1 MATLG
6 LQQPNHVLET
16 QPGQISGVTFLAEGT
31 VGEFRKPETF
41 TEVVAGLNKLFN
53 QSHININ
60 LVKAFLASYD
70 VTKEDWNDYVTFA
83 DDTYTR
89 NLIWE
94 GDGKFN
100 IVLTC
105 WNKNQSSSIHDHSK
119 SHCFMKMLDGELT
132 ETLFDIN
139 RDSWKLETK
148 RIYTLQTNTVS
159 YINDS
164 FGLHR
169 IANESCSNSAVSLHI
184 YSPPFRKCQ
193 MYDKHSCRPVELD
206 MTYNALFKER
216 ILQIKPSMRDE
227 KVTFNS
233 GDVTEFTRPEKM
245 SDVIEGLLDYFST
258 DDVNI
263 NQVQAFL
270 ESYQPDKEE
279 WQEYAIFDQFKYTR
293 NLVHEGNGKFNLILL
308 CWNKDQTS
316 SIHDHSDAHC
326 FMKVMDGS
334 LTEILYDWPTQEE
347 QEEMNKNKEG
357 QAMMKPVRK
366 TELPCGSVAYIND
379 SLGLHRVCNESLTN
393 TAVSLHVY
401 SPPFKMCQT
410 FNEKT
415 GGRAKSNMTF
425 YSKFGKKISFKR
437 HAK

>member
-1 MATLG
+1 M
-6 LQQPNHVLET
+6 
-16 QPGQISGVTFLAEGT
+16 
-31 VGEFRKPETF
+31 
-41 TEVVAGLNKLFN
+41 
-53 QSHININ
+53 
-60 LVKAFLASYD
+60 LVKISK
-70 VTKEDWNDYVTFA
+70 TKT
-83 DDTYTR
+83 
-89 NLIWE
+89 
-94 GDGKFN
+94 
-100 IVLTC
+100 
-105 WNKNQSSSIHDHSK
+105 
-119 SHCFMKMLDGELT
+119 
-132 ETLFDIN
+132 
-139 RDSWKLETK
+139 
-148 RIYTLQTNTVS
+148 
-159 YINDS
+159 
-164 FGLHR
+164 
-169 IANESCSNSAVSLHI
+169 
-184 YSPPFRKCQ
+184 
-193 MYDKHSCRPVELD
+193 
-206 MTYNALFKER
+206 
-216 ILQIKPSMRDE
+216 IKPSMRDE

-233 GDVTEFTRPEKM
+233 GVVTEFTRPEKM

-334 LTEILYDWPTQEE
+334 LTEILYDWPTQKE
-347 QEEMNKNKEG
+347 QEEMNKNKES